1 MTNLTTIAIGAG
13 IIIAVIII
21 LGIIMAR
28 LYKRSSK
35 EISFV
40 RTGFGG
46 DEYYGGG
53 CCWYVDIEDIEE
65 FKANWIDI
73 KRRIQ

>member
-1 MTNLTTIAIGAG
+1 MLDILLATQNLPFTIAITVALLIGVIEIFALLVGA
-13 IIIAVIII
+13 
-21 LGIIMAR
+21 
-28 LYKRSSK
+28 
-35 EISFV
+35 
-40 RTGFGG
+40 G

-73 KRRIQ
+73 KKRIQ